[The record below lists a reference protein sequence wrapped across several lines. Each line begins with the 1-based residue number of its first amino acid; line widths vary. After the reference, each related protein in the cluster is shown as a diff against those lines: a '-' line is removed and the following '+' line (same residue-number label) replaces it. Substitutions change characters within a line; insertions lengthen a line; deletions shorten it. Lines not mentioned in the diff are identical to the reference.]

1 MIFDGSESELFPE
14 FREDIEEMRRTMPF
28 EAAFPILTEG
38 FLLGV
43 LILSPRERRERYTE
57 IDLSL
62 LEAVCRQLGVTLR
75 VRQLERRASQTEKLI
90 SLGTLAAGLAH
101 ELRNPLVS
109 IQTFS
114 ALLKEHGHEAEF
126 QQEFG
131 AIIQRDV
138 GRIASIVENIAAFAE
153 NSTVPFSAVKIGEV
167 IAGVAE
173 IVRPEL
179 LRTGVLFQIAE
190 LRTMPPVYGNYSQ
203 LLQVFLNL
211 VQNAL
216 HALEGQP
223 DGRISIAVELR
234 AGNVPKPMLHI
245 TVADNGPGI
254 DPALLPRVFEPF
266 VTTKSTG
273 DRRGQR
279 GMGLGLAIV
288 RRIVQYHE
296 GAIEVTSELGKGT
309 TFHLYL
315 QIPDQRV

>member
-1 MIFDGSESELFPE
+1 M
-14 FREDIEEMRRTMPF
+14 
-28 EAAFPILTEG
+28 
-38 FLLGV
+38 
-43 LILSPRERRERYTE
+43 
-57 IDLSL
+57 
-62 LEAVCRQLGVTLR
+62 
-75 VRQLERRASQTEKLI
+75 
-90 SLGTLAAGLAH
+90 
-101 ELRNPLVS
+101 
-109 IQTFS
+109 
-114 ALLKEHGHEAEF
+114 
-126 QQEFG
+126 
-131 AIIQRDV
+131 

-153 NSTVPFSAVKIGEV
+153 NSTVPFSAVKISEV

-190 LRTMPPVYGNYSQ
+190 MRSLPPVYGNYSQ

-211 VQNAL
+211 VQNAI
-216 HALEGQP
+216 HALEAQP
-223 DGRISIAVELR
+223 DGRVSVAVELR
-234 AGNVPKPMLHI
+234 AGNVPKPMLYI

-315 QIPDQRV
+315 PIPDQRA